1 MKNYFKISILLF
13 IALAYGG
20 CNKQIL
26 ELDSL
31 TEPISS
37 TFYSNEQELQ
47 LALTGAYNSLI
58 RQDYGIA
65 YQMGIDN
72 GGSDIGVS
80 RGGAWDR
87 IGAGTH
93 ATSET
98 TALSLYNFYY
108 QGIARSNSVLQNMA
122 PLKGVIS
129 EIKYSQIEAQALA
142 LRAYHY
148 SYLTEFFGDVPY
160 IDFVATNP
168 SEGLIPRTAKATV
181 VDKILADLQTA
192 SLSLPAKWT
201 SGDLGRITKGVA
213 LGLRARVALYNGRY
227 DEAASSAKAV
237 MDMEGDAGYSLY
249 PDYKALFQGAETAAE
264 FMLVMPFK
272 DQFITNTQQAL
283 GSRNSNSWSTMV
295 PNQSIVDSYEAT
307 DGLPIDESPLYDPHF
322 PFKNRDP
329 RLDASI
335 VLPQTIWANKVFETH
350 PDSIILRSPTGANL
364 GTNKDCRK
372 IVIVAPFCGYI
383 WKKNNIEATQK
394 LSQQWNEFDFPLMRY
409 AEILLIYA
417 EAKIELGQIDATVLN
432 AINRIR
438 ARAYGVDIANTG
450 SYPAITTTDQTK
462 LREIIRR
469 ERKVELANEGF
480 RYFDIR
486 RWKIAEK
493 VMPAVQYGRILDPT
507 IATKVPNIDA
517 DCFVS
522 YAGIESQYDRNPQ
535 ALFSNAQGRIFNKN
549 RDYLLPIP
557 QAEIDAYASKGVV
570 LPQNPGY

>member
-1 MKNYFKISILLF
+1 MKNRYKLSILLF
-13 IALAYGG
+13 IALSFGG

-31 TEPISS
+31 TEPISA

-47 LALTGAYNSLI
+47 LALTGAYNVLI

-65 YQMGIDN
+65 YQIGMDN

-87 IGAGTH
+87 IGAGSH
-93 ATSET
+93 ATSES
-98 TALSLYNFYY
+98 TAVSLYNYYY
-108 QGIARSNSVLQNMA
+108 QGIARTNNVLQNMVH
-122 PLKGVIS
+122 LKGVIPDN
-129 EIKYSQIEAQALA
+129 KYVQIEAQALT
-142 LRAYHY
+142 LRAYFY
-148 SYLTEFFGDVPY
+148 MYLTEFFGNVPY

-168 SEGLIPRTAKATV
+168 SEGLIPRTAKATI

-192 SLSLPAKWT
+192 SAALPAKWT
-201 SGDLGRITKGVA
+201 SGDIGRITKGVA
-213 LGLRARVALYNGRY
+213 LGLKARIALYNGRFA
-227 DEAASSAKAV
+227 DAASSAKAV
-237 MDMEGDAGYSLY
+237 MDMESEAGYSLY
-249 PDYKALFQGAETAAE
+249 PDYKALFQGAENAAE

-272 DQFITNTQQAL
+272 DQFITNDQHAL
-283 GSRNSNSWSTMV
+283 GSRNAGSWSTMI
-295 PNQSIVDSYEAT
+295 PNQSMVDSYEAT
-307 DGLPIDESPLYDPHF
+307 DGLPIDESKVYDPHF

-329 RLDASI
+329 RLNASI
-335 VLPQTIWANKVFETH
+335 VLPQTVWANWIFETH
-350 PDSIILRSPTGANL
+350 PDSTILRSPTGANI
-364 GTNKDCRK
+364 GSNKDCRK

-394 LSQQWNEFDFPLMRY
+394 LGQQWNEFDFPLMRY

-417 EAKIELGQIDATVLN
+417 EAKIELGQIDATVLT

-438 ARAYGVDIANTG
+438 ARAYGTAVTNTTA
-450 SYPAITTTDQTK
+450 YPAITTQDQAK
-462 LREIIRR
+462 LREVIRR

-480 RYFDIR
+480 RYIDIR

-493 VMPAVQYGRILDPT
+493 VMPVVQYGRILNT
-507 IATKVPNIDA
+507 KTATKVPDIDA

-522 YAGIESQYDRNPQ
+522 YAGIESQYDRNTQ
-535 ALFSNAQGRIFNKN
+535 ALFQNAQGRIFNKN

-570 LPQNPGY
+570 LEQNPGY

>member
-1 MKNYFKISILLF
+1 MKNWFKPSILLF
-13 IALAYGG
+13 IALSFGG

-31 TEPISS
+31 TEPISA

-65 YQMGIDN
+65 YQIGIDN

-87 IGAGTH
+87 IGAGSH

-98 TALSLYNFYY
+98 TALSLYNYYY
-108 QGIARSNSVLQNMA
+108 QGIARTNNVLQNMVR
-122 PLKGVIS
+122 LKGVIPDN
-129 EIKYSQIEAQALA
+129 KYSQIEAQALA
-142 LRAYHY
+142 LRAYFY
-148 SYLTEFFGDVPY
+148 IYLTEFFGNVPY
-160 IDFVATNP
+160 IEIVATNP
-168 SEGLIPRTAKATV
+168 AEGLIARTAKATV
-181 VDKILADLQTA
+181 VDKILADLQKASTA
-192 SLSLPAKWT
+192 LPAKWT
-201 SGDLGRITKGVA
+201 GSDLGRITKGVA
-213 LGLRARVALYNGRY
+213 LGLRARVALYNGRFA
-227 DEAASSAKAV
+227 ESAASAKAV
-237 MDMEGDAGYSLY
+237 MDMESEAGYSLY
-249 PDYKALFQGAETAAE
+249 PDYKALFQGAETAPE

-283 GSRNSNSWSTMV
+283 GSRNAGSWSTMI
-295 PNQSIVDSYEAT
+295 PNQSMVDSYEAT

-329 RLDASI
+329 RLNASI
-335 VLPQTIWANKVFETH
+335 VLPQTVWANWIFETH
-350 PDSIILRSPTGANL
+350 PDSGILRSTTGANL
-364 GTNKDCRK
+364 GTNKDSRK
-372 IVIVAPFCGYI
+372 VTIVAPFCGYI

-394 LSQQWNEFDFPLMRY
+394 LGQQWNEFDFPLMRY
-409 AEILLIYA
+409 AEILLTYA
-417 EAKIELGQIDATVLN
+417 EAKIELGEIDASVLT
-432 AINRIR
+432 AINRTR
-438 ARAYGVDIANTG
+438 ARAYGVAVTSTG
-450 SYPAITTTDQTK
+450 TYPAITTTVQTK

-493 VMPAVQYGRILDPT
+493 VMPVVQYGRILNPKT
-507 IATKVPNIDA
+507 ATGVPNIDA
-517 DCFVS
+517 DSFVS

-535 ALFSNAQGRIFNKN
+535 VIFANAQGRIFNKN

-570 LPQNPGY
+570 LEQNPGY